1 MHQHLSMVTIG
12 VADVARS
19 RRFYE
24 ELGWKSSAF
33 ESEDVCFFQM
43 GTGSLALYGRAAL
56 AADMGMTDDG
66 AGFRPVTL
74 AWNGRDKAEVDAFIA
89 TAIKAGAKLIKP
101 AQDVFW
107 GGYAGYVSDPDGHI
121 WEAAF
126 NPFCPTGDDGA
137 LTLP

>member
-1 MHQHLSMVTIG
+1 MHQHLSMITLG

-19 RRFYE
+19 RSFYE
-24 ELGWKSSAF
+24 ALGWKASAF
-33 ESEDVCFFQM
+33 ESADVCFFQM

-56 AADMGMTDDG
+56 ARDMGVSDDN
-66 AGFRPVTL
+66 ASFRAATL
-74 AWNGRDKAEVDAFIA
+74 GWNGRDKAEVDAFIA
-89 TAIKAGAKLIKP
+89 AALAAGATLLKP
-101 AQDVFW
+101 AADVFW
-107 GGYAGYVSDPDGHI
+107 GGYSGYIADPDGHV